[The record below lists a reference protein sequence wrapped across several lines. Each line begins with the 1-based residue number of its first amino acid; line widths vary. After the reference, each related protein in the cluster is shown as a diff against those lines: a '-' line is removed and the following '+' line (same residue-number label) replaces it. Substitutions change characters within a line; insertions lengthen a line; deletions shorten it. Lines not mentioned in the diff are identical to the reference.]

1 MAKGKR
7 KKQETPAQSDGLSA
21 SVQAAEPQLSP
32 ELLAQQ
38 SQPIP
43 EHLLEGDKPASS
55 MLLRLLDM
63 RTSKRVLKIAPEDM
77 GLAERQP
84 FPFMGLVGQ
93 IEMRTA
99 LLLSVINPNVG
110 GVLLIGPRG
119 TGKTTAARG
128 LADLLPTIEQST
140 CQYGDMPEDFAMFG
154 PDGVCE
160 ECAAKLTAGQSITR
174 RVPVS
179 MIELPLNARLE
190 DVVGGIN
197 ERIAIQQKR
206 VRLERGILSRADRNI
221 LYVDEVNL
229 LTNEIVDSILDAAA
243 QGHFT
248 VRRGPMTAT
257 YRSRF
262 VLIGSMN
269 PEEGHL
275 RPQIMDRF
283 GLRVMV
289 NGLED
294 ATERLSVYERVRA
307 YRSSP
312 RGLIYQFEEDTYQ
325 AREDITAA
333 RALLPTVEMPPE
345 IEDLGIRL
353 VQALNIHSHRAE
365 FTMFEA
371 ARAYTAADAR
381 TTVTEDDLRAVA
393 PMALRMRVSHF
404 MDQFFQEQALED
416 ENITAIMGSL
426 EVRQLS

>member
-1 MAKGKR
+1 MAKAKR
-7 KKQETPAQSDGLSA
+7 KQVAEAAP
-21 SVQAAEPQLSP
+21 QAASEPNDG
-32 ELLAQQ
+32 
-38 SQPIP
+38 PIP
-43 EHLLEGDKPASS
+43 EHLLAGNGGAHHS
-55 MLLRLLDM
+55 MLMRLLDT
-63 RTSKRVLKIAPEDM
+63 RTSKRVLRVTPEDM
-77 GLAERQP
+77 GLAEHLP
-84 FPFMGLVGQ
+84 FPFMALVGQ

-128 LADLLPTIEQST
+128 LADLLPTVEEST
-140 CQYGDMPEDFAMFG
+140 CQFGDMPEDYALLG

-160 ECAAKLTAGQSITR
+160 ECAAKLAAGESITR

-179 MIELPLNARLE
+179 LVELPLNARLE

-197 ERIAIQQKR
+197 ERIALQQNR

-229 LTNEIVDSILDAAA
+229 LHNEIVDAILDAAA

-262 VLIGSMN
+262 VLLGSMN
-269 PEEGHL
+269 PEEGRL

-289 NGLED
+289 SGLESSED
-294 ATERLSVYERVRA
+294 RITVYDRVSAFRA
-307 YRSSP
+307 NPRSF
-312 RGLIYQFEEDTYQ
+312 IYNFDEDTYD
-325 AREDITAA
+325 AREDIRAA
-333 RALLPTVEMPPE
+333 IELLPSVELPYE
-345 IEDLGIRL
+345 
-353 VQALNIHSHRAE
+353 VQALGLQLVRELKIHSHRAE

-371 ARAYTAADAR
+371 ARAYAAADAR
-381 TTVTEDDLRAVA
+381 KVVTVDDLRAVA
-393 PMALRMRVSHF
+393 PMALRMRNSEF
-404 MDQFFQEQALED
+404 MDAFFDAQRAEDERIGQAL
-416 ENITAIMGSL
+416 SHL
-426 EVRQLS
+426 ETTPN